1 MGNFNYMVLTLFLVN
16 VYHNSGKVYL
26 TRIGVIFFILPDK
39 ALNLYPMLRRFSDT
53 RRFTFIMLLR
63 FTIYVLSTLYPSAA
77 LSSFVRP
84 RITLSSVRSSVRHT
98 PIRVRVLR

>member
-1 MGNFNYMVLTLFLVN
+1 
-16 VYHNSGKVYL
+16 
-26 TRIGVIFFILPDK
+26 
-39 ALNLYPMLRRFSDT
+39 MLRRFSDT

-77 LSSFVRP
+77 LSSTLSHPRFTLSFVRP